1 MNVVARSLST
11 EEIAALAAYL
21 GAQQKG
27 SKQP

>member
-1 MNVVARSLST
+1 VVARSLSA

-21 GAQQKG
+21 AVRPRG